1 MNKDLVNMRNT
12 REWVKCNEDTRAA
25 YNREQFLAEHG
36 GVFTHHG
43 NQWLWSDTKK
53 SESNETKRYILTDS
67 EGTEYVTENLAKF
80 CRDNDLNRAAMFKV
94 LKGDRSHHK
103 GYTIKREGE

>member
-1 MNKDLVNMRNT
+1 MNKELVNRRNT
-12 REWVKCNEDTRAA
+12 REWIKCNDDTRAH
-25 YNREQFLAEHG
+25 YNREQFIGMHG
-36 GVFTHHG
+36 GEFTQHG
-43 NQWLWSDTKK
+43 RNWLWSEKP
-53 SESNETKRYILTDS
+53 ESNEAKRYILTDS
-67 EGTEYVTENLAKF
+67 EGTEYIAENLAKF